1 MELKYPL
8 VLGIV
13 LFLLIL
19 IVIFG
24 KKQKRKFKNGLKIAN
39 TKYLKESVY
48 YHNLMK
54 KYHLLKN
61 LVLTSLLIAIGA
73 CSFLVARLT
82 KIETFTEEQY
92 NRDVMICMDVS
103 TSVDEL
109 NLELIESLKKTVGN
123 LEGERFGISIFNTS
137 SVLLS
142 PLTDDYDYIISIL
155 DNIKKSINL
164 NNDLSFSFND
174 ERLYLENY
182 IISGTLV
189 NNETRGSSLIG
200 DGLASCV
207 YDFSNLDEERT
218 RLIIFSTDNDLA
230 GKPIATLDEA
240 ANISLSKNI
249 KVFGIGTAKMQAQK
263 QQEFQNAVLKTG
275 GKFYEQSSSLVANIV
290 NDIEQSSKSLL
301 KKESKTKRI
310 DIPKVPFIIL
320 IISLSIFIIFSKQV
334 M

>member
-1 MELKYPL
+1 MELKYPF
-8 VLGIV
+8 VLGLV
-13 LFLLIL
+13 VLIL
-19 IVIFG
+19 IVIIILG
-24 KKQKRKFKNGLKIAN
+24 KKHKRKFKNGLKIAN
-39 TKYLKESVY
+39 TQYLKKSVY
-48 YHNLMK
+48 YQNLIK
-54 KYHLLKN
+54 KYHLLKS

-82 KIETFTEEQY
+82 KIETYTEEQY
-92 NRDVMICMDVS
+92 NRDVMLCMDVS

-109 NLELIESLKKTVGN
+109 NLELIESLKKTVGT

-164 NNDLSFSFND
+164 NNNFDFSFND
-174 ERLYLENY
+174 NYLALENY

-240 ANISLSKNI
+240 TDLSLKKNI
-249 KVFGIGTAKMQAQK
+249 KVFGIGTNKMQKNQE
-263 QQEFQNAVLKTG
+263 QEFKNAVLKTG
-275 GKFYEQSSSLVANIV
+275 GKFYEQSSSLVSNIV

-301 KKESKTKRI
+301 KKDTKTNRI

-320 IISLSIFIIFSKQV
+320 IIALSLFIILSKQV
-334 M
+334 I

>member
-142 PLTDDYDYIISIL
+142 PLTDDCDYIISIL